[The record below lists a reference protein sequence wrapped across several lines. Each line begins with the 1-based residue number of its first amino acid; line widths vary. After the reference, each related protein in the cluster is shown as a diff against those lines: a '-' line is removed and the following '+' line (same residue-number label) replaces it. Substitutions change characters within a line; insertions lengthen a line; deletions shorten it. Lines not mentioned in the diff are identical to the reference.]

1 MQDVQATLN
10 ELQNKLKIMVREL
23 PVKFSQSI
31 DSRIQR
37 YTDEINEKIS
47 LISDKNQ
54 QFSQK
59 FDKMN
64 DKMVMINS

>member
-1 MQDVQATLN
+1 
-10 ELQNKLKIMVREL
+10 MVREL